1 MNKGNKMSE
10 KLKTFVE
17 HGEII
22 IINQNGK
29 LYMAVNDGDEYALSQ
44 VHDVSL
50 TMKKESIIKLFNLDL
65 EVEDEA

>member
-1 MNKGNKMSE
+1 MSE

-29 LYMAVNDGDEYALSQ
+29 LYMAVNDGDEYTLSP
-44 VHDVSL
+44 VYDIGL
-50 TMKKESIIKLFNLDL
+50 TMRKESIIKLFNLDL
-65 EVEDEA
+65 EVDDED

>member
-1 MNKGNKMSE
+1 MSE

-29 LYMAVNDGDEYALSQ
+29 LYMAVNDGDEYTLSQ

-65 EVEDEA
+65 EVEDEN

>member
-1 MNKGNKMSE
+1 MSE

>member
-1 MNKGNKMSE
+1 MSE

-65 EVEDEA
+65 EVENEA

>member
-1 MNKGNKMSE
+1 MSE

-29 LYMAVNDGDEYALSQ
+29 LYMAVNDGDEYTLSQ

-65 EVEDEA
+65 EVDDEN